1 MQKKKTTVAFKIIK
15 GLIRLFY
22 GKMKVEGLENLP
34 DKHAIIVSNH
44 CQMNGPIAG
53 ELFLPDNCYIWC
65 AGEMMNREEVA
76 AYAFRDFWSQKPAW
90 AQLFYKILSHMI
102 VPLAVCLFNNAR
114 TIAVYHDMRI
124 MSTFKESIKM
134 LDKDANILIFPE
146 KDVKNNNI
154 LYQFQ
159 ENFIDIAKLYY
170 KKTGVELQFVPMY
183 IAPALRT
190 MYIGQAISYNSEH
203 DITDERQR
211 ISKEISEAITTMARA
226 LPKHRVVPYRNICKR
241 NYLTNKDVTEVPKG

>member
-1 MQKKKTTVAFKIIK
+1 MKKKTTVAFKIIK

-34 DKHAIIVSNH
+34 DKHTVIVANH
-44 CQMNGPIAG
+44 CQMNGPISG

-65 AGEMMNREEVA
+65 AGEMMNRKEVA
-76 AYAFRDFWSQKPAW
+76 AYAFRDFWSQKRAW
-90 AQLFYKILSHMI
+90 IQPFYKVLSHLI
-102 VPLAVCLFNNAR
+102 VPFAVCIFNNAR

-124 MSTFKESIKM
+124 MSTFKESMKM
-134 LDKDANILIFPE
+134 LDKGANLLIFPE
-146 KDVKNNNI
+146 KDEKNNNI

-170 KKTGVELQFVPMY
+170 KKTGIELQFVPMY

-190 MYIGQAISYNSEH
+190 MYIGQAISYHSEN
-203 DITDERQR
+203 DIADERKR
-211 ISKEISEAITTMARA
+211 ISNEMSEAITEMARA
-226 LPKHRVVPYRNICKR
+226 LPKHKVVPYRNILKR